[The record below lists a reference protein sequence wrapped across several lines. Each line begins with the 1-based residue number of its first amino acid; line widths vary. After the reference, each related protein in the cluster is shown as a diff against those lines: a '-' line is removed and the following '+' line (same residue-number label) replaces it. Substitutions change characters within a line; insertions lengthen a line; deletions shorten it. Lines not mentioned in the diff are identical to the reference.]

1 MTVLAERKLPSLRIE
16 LAAKVDAVDDDGDRP
31 VMRGTAATYG
41 VRVDRGYGL
50 EMELVPG
57 CFAKSAKEAHR
68 VMLLWQHDE
77 TEPIGRM
84 LSLAD
89 SPRRLQFEARLTT
102 SPAVPTAAKA
112 RDLYRDKVLDEVS
125 VGFDVLKFERV
136 EDAEHDTVL
145 YRVLEAR
152 LREVSC
158 VTFGALGADARV
170 SSVNAEAGGVDVRVL
185 EARRLAAEV
194 ARLLA

>member
-16 LAAKVDAVDDDGDRP
+16 LAAKVDGVDAGDRP
-31 VMRGTAATYG
+31 TISGTAATYN

-68 VMLLWQHDE
+68 VMLLWQHDHE
-77 TEPIGRM
+77 EPIGRTVA
-84 LSLAD
+84 LDDSAQRLA
-89 SPRRLQFEARLTT
+89 FTARFTT
-102 SPAVPTAAKA
+102 DPAVPTAAKA
-112 RDLYRDKVLDEVS
+112 RALYLDKVMDEVS
-125 VGFDVLKFERV
+125 VGFEVLKFERI

-152 LREVSC
+152 LREISC
-158 VTFGALGADARV
+158 VTFGALGEHARV
-170 SSVNAEAGGVDVRVL
+170 ASVNAEAGGVDVRVL